1 MYWELTLKNGDFLE
15 KGAEGVYRREETRVF
30 HKDKLSPLGKG
41 VENGQ
46 KPQQVGY

>member
-1 MYWELTLKNGDFLE
+1 MYWELALRNGDLLE
-15 KGAEGVYRREETRVF
+15 KGTEGVYRMEGTKVF
-30 HKDKLSPLGKG
+30 YKDKLSSLGKG